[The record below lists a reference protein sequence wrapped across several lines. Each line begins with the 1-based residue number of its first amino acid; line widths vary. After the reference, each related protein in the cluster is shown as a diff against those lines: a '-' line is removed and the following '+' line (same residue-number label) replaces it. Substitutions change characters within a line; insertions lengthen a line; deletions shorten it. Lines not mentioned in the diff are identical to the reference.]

1 MSRRVKALGIV
12 VTVLT
17 LAVLALA
24 LVVSHDSACEAP
36 AAPPKGTLLMRA
48 FTYRCYGAPAVLTLA
63 DVVKPAPGPNELLV
77 KVRAASVNPL
87 DWHFM
92 RGKPYVMRLSSGVGK
107 PEDPRAG
114 VDFAGTV
121 EAVGTAVTRFK
132 PGDHVF
138 GGRNGAF
145 AEYLTIREDG
155 AVVSK
160 PDSVT
165 FEQAAAVGIAG
176 VTALQ
181 AIRDKGQVKSGQ
193 RVLVNGA
200 SGGVGTF
207 AVQIAKSSG
216 AEVTGVS
223 STRNLDLVKS
233 LGADHVIDYTRE
245 DFTKDTQRYDVI
257 IDNVGNHPLL
267 EYRQVLTPEGI
278 VVIVG
283 GPSENRWIGPL
294 SRLMSAVVLSPFVSQ
309 KFVMFIAQLN
319 QPDLT
324 VLRDLM
330 EAGKL
335 TSVIDRRYP
344 LLELPAAIGYLEE
357 GRARGKVI
365 IIVE

>member
-1 MSRRVKALGIV
+1 MSRRARALGIV
-12 VTVLT
+12 VIALT
-17 LAVLALA
+17 LAVMALG
-24 LVVSHDSACEAP
+24 LVVSHDSTCEAP
-36 AAPPKGTLLMRA
+36 DAPPKGTLLMRA
-48 FTYRCYGAPAVLTLA
+48 FTYRCYGGPDVMTFADIARPAPAS
-63 DVVKPAPGPNELLV
+63 NELLV
-77 KVRAASVNPL
+77 KVRAASLNPL

-92 RGKPYVMRLSSGVGK
+92 RGKPYVMRLSSGLGK
-107 PEDPRAG
+107 PKDPRAG

-121 EAVGTAVTRFK
+121 EAVGSAVTRFK
-132 PGDHVF
+132 PGDQVF
-138 GGRNGAF
+138 GARDGAF
-145 AEYLTIREDG
+145 AEYLTVREDG

-165 FEQAAAVGIAG
+165 FEQAAAVGIAA

-181 AIRDKGQVKSGQ
+181 AIRDKGRVKPGQ

-207 AVQIAKSSG
+207 AVQIAKSFG

-233 LGADHVIDYTRE
+233 LGADRVVDYTRE
-245 DFTKDTQRYDVI
+245 DFTKGTQRYDVI

-283 GPSENRWIGPL
+283 GSSENRWIGPL
-294 SRLMSAVVLSPFVSQ
+294 SRFLAAAVLSPFVSQ
-309 KFVMFIAQLN
+309 TFVMFIAKLN
-319 QPDLT
+319 QPDLA

-330 EAGKL
+330 AAGKL

-344 LLELPAAIGYLEE
+344 LSELPAAIGYLEQ
-357 GRARGKVI
+357 GRARGKVVVN
-365 IIVE
+365 VE

>member
-1 MSRRVKALGIV
+1 MSRRVKTLGIIV
-12 VTVLT
+12 AVLT
-17 LAVLALA
+17 AAVLAFA
-24 LVVSHDSACEAP
+24 LVVSYDSPCEAP
-36 AAPPKGTLLMRA
+36 AALPKQASLMRA
-48 FTYRCYGAPAVLTLA
+48 FRYRCYGPPDVLTLTE
-63 DVVKPAPGPNELLV
+63 VVRPTPDPNELLV
-77 KVRAASVNPL
+77 RVRAASVNPV

-92 RGKPYVMRLSSGVGK
+92 RGKPYVMRLSSGLGK
-107 PEDPRAG
+107 PKDPRAG

-121 EAVGTAVTRFK
+121 AAVGSAVTRFK

-138 GGRNGAF
+138 GARDGAF
-145 AEYLTIREDG
+145 AEYLTVREDG

-160 PDSVT
+160 PDNVT
-165 FEQAAAVGIAG
+165 FEQAAAVGIAA

-181 AIRDKGQVKSGQ
+181 AIRDQGQVRPGQ

-207 AVQIAKSSG
+207 AVQIAKSFG

-245 DFTKDTQRYDVI
+245 DFTKGSQRYDVI

-267 EYRQVLTPEGI
+267 KYRHVLTPDGI

-294 SRLMSAVVLSPFVSQ
+294 SRFLGAAVLSPFVSQ
-309 KFVMFIAQLN
+309 TFVMFIAKLN

-330 EAGKL
+330 EAGRL
-335 TSVIDRRYP
+335 TSVVDRRYP
-344 LLELPAAIGYLEE
+344 FRELPVAIGYLEQ
-357 GRARGKVI
+357 GRARGKVVI
-365 IIVE
+365 NVE